1 MPSKARRCASSSRAS
16 RPAFIAS
23 SHAVANSGMSLRQML
38 AVYRE
43 MPTAAA
49 ALPTLQVSAR
59 AAQKAVSFS
68 GVNFMHGT
76 INRAAQSTRTLSAAI
91 ADDVAHRAHAAFEF
105 RCDALVPQPLLVQ
118 LANHLHLAIGQRGSG
133 MVLAT
138 PQSRFQLSLLAH
150 PDHFHTSQFANYYVQ
165 IFTSSRI
172 AKFCEFTTPKPWVHH
187 TKAPHRCT
195 TTTPYYVGGLGSWC
209 KQHGMR
215 PAPFAPWCKRWCRWC
230 NQLAKN

>member
-1 MPSKARRCASSSRAS
+1 
-16 RPAFIAS
+16 
-23 SHAVANSGMSLRQML
+23 
-38 AVYRE
+38 

-118 LANHLHLAIGQRGSG
+118 LANHLHLANGHRGSG
-133 MVLAT
+133 MVLV
-138 PQSRFQLSLLAH
+138 LSLFWFFLL
-150 PDHFHTSQFANYYVQ
+150 FFAFFV
-165 IFTSSRI
+165 F
-172 AKFCEFTTPKPWVHH
+172 FFFFFFV
-187 TKAPHRCT
+187 
-195 TTTPYYVGGLGSWC
+195 
-209 KQHGMR
+209 
-215 PAPFAPWCKRWCRWC
+215 
-230 NQLAKN
+230 